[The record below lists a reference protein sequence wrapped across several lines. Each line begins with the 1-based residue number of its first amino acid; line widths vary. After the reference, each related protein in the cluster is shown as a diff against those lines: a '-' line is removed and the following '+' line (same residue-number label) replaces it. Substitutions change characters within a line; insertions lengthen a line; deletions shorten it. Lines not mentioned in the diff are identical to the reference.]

1 LKPLAGEKLMM
12 FSGNFHLEIGR
23 IAVGIPVTFDGLL
36 ISELLKKVTIGA
48 LLWLDELR
56 FETPRT

>member
-1 LKPLAGEKLMM
+1 MKPLAGEKLMM
-12 FSGNFHLEIGR
+12 FSVNFHLEIGR
-23 IAVGIPVTFDGLL
+23 QAVGIPVAFDGLL
-36 ISELLKKVTIGA
+36 ISELLKEVTIGA

>member
-1 LKPLAGEKLMM
+1 MM

-36 ISELLKKVTIGA
+36 ISELLKEVTIGA